1 MSRYSQKSETQPG
14 AATATNQA
22 VEAAYLALQRTQ
34 RTVVGMLIACAIVG
48 TVAFRGTQSVLGNR
62 IYLPVI
68 FATTLLG
75 FAYTLRNSMVLPS
88 LGELRRNPRNPDLLK
103 TWSRNNLIVQALCA
117 LVGLMGFALQ
127 LLGAAPPI
135 PIALYA
141 ISGAYLFLLRPVR
154 P

>member
-1 MSRYSQKSETQPG
+1 MSRYSQKIETQPG
-14 AATATNQA
+14 AATVHVQA

-34 RTVVGMLIACAIVG
+34 RTVVGMLVACAIIG
-48 TVAFRGTQSVLGNR
+48 TVMFRGMRSVLGNR

-68 FATTLLG
+68 AATALLT
-75 FAYTLRNSMVLPS
+75 FAYTARNSMVLPA
-88 LGELRRNPRNPDLLK
+88 LAELRRNPRDPQLLK
-103 TWSRNNLIVQALCA
+103 RWSRNNLIVQGLCA
-117 LVGLMGFALQ
+117 AVGMTGFALQ

-141 ISGAYLFLLRPVR
+141 IAAAYLFLLRPTK